1 MNIFFG
7 LFTTSKFGLFIYLS
21 RLDTVLSKIVF
32 ANKFPC
38 ANLALKTSATKV
50 LKSGLV
56 IYLSWLWL
64 LSLFSVSEVLVLQ
77 SLFLTRLL
85 ALGILFPT
93 VFHAVFVAKLLTSGI
108 LTSISV
114 ILVL

>member
-1 MNIFFG
+1 MDVFFG
-7 LFTTSKFGLFIYLS
+7 LFTTVLLS

-32 ANKFPC
+32 ATKFAC
-38 ANLALKTSATKV
+38 ANVALKTSTAKV

-64 LSLFSVSEVLVLQ
+64 LSLFSISGVLVLQ

-85 ALGILFPT
+85 ALGVLFPT
-93 VFHAVFVAKLLTSGI
+93 VVNSVFVAKFLTSGI

-114 ILVL
+114 ILVF